1 MASKSNLDGTQHLMA
16 TCHCER
22 GIASVSAVTKTICV
36 GSCFNLLFSSENAF
50 VDLQFQTGSYISNL
64 KVPVHSFAQPQTIKA
79 DLPELNCIQNGN
91 ENARTIKP
99 WIVPKVGKSVG
110 KDGQV
115 MG

>member
-1 MASKSNLDGTQHLMA
+1 MWVHASIYFL
-16 TCHCER
+16 
-22 GIASVSAVTKTICV
+22 AVK
-36 GSCFNLLFSSENAF
+36 NAF
-50 VDLQFQTGSYISNL
+50 LISSTSNL
-64 KVPVHSFAQPQTIKA
+64 KVPVRSFAQPQTIKA